1 VTKFGTITCSDGPAD
16 LLERSSC
23 PFCFGNRCKENSEK
37 YVIAGDTL
45 VHAFNATDGPDLSG
59 LSAPSLTDRD
69 ASIFGN
75 NILFRV
81 FFATVIDAEQAA
93 GAF

>member
-1 VTKFGTITCSDGPAD
+1 MYLTPQTVQI
-16 LLERSSC
+16 
-23 PFCFGNRCKENSEK
+23 
-37 YVIAGDTL
+37 I
-45 VHAFNATDGPDLSG
+45 LSG

>member
-1 VTKFGTITCSDGPAD
+1 MYLTPQTVQ
-16 LLERSSC
+16 
-23 PFCFGNRCKENSEK
+23 N
-37 YVIAGDTL
+37 
-45 VHAFNATDGPDLSG
+45 DLSG